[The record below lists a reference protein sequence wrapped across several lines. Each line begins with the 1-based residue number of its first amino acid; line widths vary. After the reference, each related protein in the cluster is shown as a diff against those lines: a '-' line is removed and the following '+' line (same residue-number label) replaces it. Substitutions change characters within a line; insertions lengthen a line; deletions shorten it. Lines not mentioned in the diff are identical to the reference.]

1 MRVPVALMMC
11 CLAASGASAQDAG
24 ARLPRHDVALTVGWA
39 GTEYDTSSSYDRW
52 RGSVLLNLTAG
63 RYWTDNLK
71 TEFEVGWLDTATT
84 EVYTD
89 VEIRGVPTYALIEFD
104 ARDIRVGA
112 AQLYQFGRNQWVHP
126 YLGVGVDVIARRT
139 TKRRPLQSRDVY
151 PPTRGTPLVIPA
163 LAARE
168 SDVLT
173 QPFLKAGFKMY
184 ERERVFF
191 TTELKLGITRD
202 VEHAVWKI
210 GAGVDF

>member
-1 MRVPVALMMC
+1 MMC
-11 CLAASGASAQDAG
+11 CLAAPVASAQAQDAG
-24 ARLPRHDVALTVGWA
+24 ARLPQHDIAFAVGWA
-39 GTEYDTSSSYDRW
+39 GAEYNTSSSYDRW

-63 RYWTDNLK
+63 RYWTDHLK
-71 TEFEVGWLDTATT
+71 TEFEVGWLDTSTT

-89 VEIRGVPTYALIEFD
+89 LEIRGVPTYALVEFD
-104 ARDIRVGA
+104 ARDIRIGA

-126 YLGVGVDVIARRT
+126 YLGLGVDLVARRT

-163 LAARE
+163 LDERA

-184 ERERVFF
+184 ARERVFF

-202 VEHAVWKI
+202 VDHAVWKI